1 MLLKNGSTGKE
12 VAIVQNNLKML
23 GYDPQAIDCIYG
35 ENTKI
40 AVKEF
45 QEVNGLEADG
55 IVGDFTWISLISKIK
70 DIQSALNENGF
81 NLILDGIAGINTY
94 SSLIRFQEDNNITID
109 GIVGPET
116 GKVLFKNSSIDARCS
131 SQDRYNI
138 SEAGINFIAN
148 YEKFYAA
155 PYRGLD
161 SQNQTI
167 GYGHVITL
175 GENFDILT
183 EDEAKAILQKDL
195 QGFVQLVNNI
205 TNGLNI
211 NQCQF
216 DALVSFSYNCGA
228 NELKYSSLL
237 KDIKSGSTNEI
248 IKDDFLMW
256 IYCNHEKSLGLYRRR
271 YDEYEMY
278 SNGDYTRTY
287 RYFNT
292 IN

>member
-1 MLLKNGSTGKE
+1 MLLKIGSTGKD
-12 VAIVQNNLKML
+12 VAIVQNNLKIL

-35 ENTKI
+35 ENTET

-45 QEVNGLEADG
+45 QEANGLEADG
-55 IVGDFTWISLISKIK
+55 IVGDFTWSSLTSKITE
-70 DIQSALNENGF
+70 IQSALNENGYT
-81 NLILDGIAGINTY
+81 LILDGVAGINTY
-94 SSLIRFQEDNNITID
+94 SSLIRFQEDNNLTVD

-116 GKVLFKNSSIDARCS
+116 QKVLFKNNSSDTS
-131 SQDRYNI
+131 SVSQNRYDI
-138 SEAGINFIAN
+138 SDAGINFIID
-148 YEKFYAA
+148 YEKFYAT

-175 GENFDILT
+175 GESFDTLT
-183 EDEAKAILQKDL
+183 EDEAKALLEKDL
-195 QGFVQLVNNI
+195 QDFVQLVNNI
-205 TNGLNI
+205 TTGLNL

-237 KDIKSGSTNEI
+237 KDIKSCTTNEI

-287 RYFNT
+287 REFE
-292 IN
+292 

>member
-1 MLLKNGSTGKE
+1 MLLKIGSTGKE
-12 VAIVQNNLKML
+12 VAIVQNNLKIL

-35 ENTKI
+35 ENTKA

-45 QEVNGLEADG
+45 QEANGLEADG
-55 IVGDFTWISLISKIK
+55 IVGDCTWSSLISKIK
-70 DIQSALNENGF
+70 EIQSALNENGYT
-81 NLILDGIAGINTY
+81 LILDGVAGINTY
-94 SSLIRFQEDNNITID
+94 SSLIRFQEDNNLTVD

-116 GKVLFKNSSIDARCS
+116 GEVLFKNSSTHSSCS
-131 SQDRYNI
+131 SQNRYNI
-138 SEAGINFIAN
+138 SEAGINFIAD

-167 GYGHVITL
+167 GYGHVINAGESFDTL
-175 GENFDILT
+175 TKE
-183 EDEAKAILQKDL
+183 EAKALLEKDL
-195 QGFVQLVNNI
+195 QDFVELVSNI
-205 TNGLNI
+205 TTGLNL

-237 KDIKSGSTNEI
+237 KDIKSCTTNEI

-278 SNGDYTRTY
+278 SDGDYTRTY
-287 RYFNT
+287 REFE
-292 IN
+292 

>member
-1 MLLKNGSTGKE
+1 MLLKIGSTGKE
-12 VAIVQNNLKML
+12 VAIVQNNLKIL
-23 GYDPQAIDCIYG
+23 GYNPQAIDCIYG
-35 ENTKI
+35 ENTKA

-45 QEVNGLEADG
+45 QEADG
-55 IVGDFTWISLISKIK
+55 IVGDYTWSSLISKIK
-70 DIQSALNENGF
+70 DIQAALNENGYT
-81 NLILDGIAGINTY
+81 LILDGVAGINTY
-94 SSLIRFQEDNNITID
+94 SSLIRFQEHNNLTVD

-116 GKVLFKNSSIDARCS
+116 GEVLFKNSSTHASCS
-131 SQDRYNI
+131 SQNRYNI
-138 SEAGINFIAN
+138 SEAGINFIAD
-148 YEKFYAA
+148 YEKFYAT

-167 GYGHVITL
+167 GYGHVITA
-175 GENFDILT
+175 GESFDTLT
-183 EDEAKAILQKDL
+183 KEEAKALLEKDL
-195 QGFVQLVNNI
+195 QDFVQLVNNI
-205 TNGLNI
+205 TNDLNL

-278 SNGDYTRTY
+278 SDGDYTRTY
-287 RYFNT
+287 REFE
-292 IN
+292 

>member
-1 MLLKNGSTGKE
+1 MFYKIGSTGAE
-12 VAIVQNNLKML
+12 VAVIQNNLKML

-35 ENTKI
+35 ENTET

-45 QEVNGLEADG
+45 QKANDLEADG
-55 IVGDFTWISLISKIK
+55 IVGDYTWNTLISQIK
-70 DIQSALNENGF
+70 DIQGALNENGF
-81 NLILDGIAGINTY
+81 NLIIDGIAGINTY
-94 SSLIRFQEDNNITID
+94 SCLLRFQEYNNLTVD

-116 GKVLFKNSSIDARCS
+116 KEVLFKNSSISTSCS
-131 SQDRYNI
+131 SQNKYNI
-138 SEAGINFIAN
+138 SDAGINFIAD

-175 GENFDILT
+175 GENFDTLT
-183 EDEAKAILQKDL
+183 EDEAKALLEKDL

-205 TNGLNI
+205 TTGLNLS
-211 NQCQF
+211 QCQF

-228 NELKYSSLL
+228 NGLKYSSLL
-237 KDIKSGSTNEI
+237 KDIRSGAADEI

-256 IYCNHEKSLGLYRRR
+256 IYCNQEKSLGLYRRR
-271 YDEYEMY
+271 YDEYKIY
-278 SNGDYTRTY
+278 SSGDYTRTY
-287 RYFNT
+287 PEFEK
-292 IN
+292 